1 MTELLVVLSSH
12 DNECESDDNF
22 MGSYLSG
29 SVNVCMARLLY
40 LLSISESAYFSSFL
54 YIIFIY
60 QSVLYLFFVTQGIFL
75 KSFVNTTVE
84 ESCLFREKLNVN
96 EEPPWD
102 PS

>member
-1 MTELLVVLSSH
+1 MEVFMYGQASLLTLTLRV
-12 DNECESDDNF
+12 
-22 MGSYLSG
+22 
-29 SVNVCMARLLY
+29 
-40 LLSISESAYFSSFL
+40 SIFHPR
-54 YIIFIY
+54 FIY
-60 QSVLYLFFVTQGIFL
+60 YIHISIYTVLFFTQGIFL

>member
-1 MTELLVVLSSH
+1 MNGQASLLTLTLRVGIFH
-12 DNECESDDNF
+12 P
-22 MGSYLSG
+22 
-29 SVNVCMARLLY
+29 LLY
-40 LLSISESAYFSSFL
+40 IYIYIYIYILYP
-54 YIIFIY
+54 YII
-60 QSVLYLFFVTQGIFL
+60 LYCTYFFVTQGIFL

>member
-12 DNECESDDNF
+12 DNEYESDDNF
-22 MGSYLSG
+22 MGSYLNG
-29 SVNVCMARLLY
+29 SVNEWPGFSTYSHSQSRHFSPSFYILY
-40 LLSISESAYFSSFL
+40 PYINL
-54 YIIFIY
+54 YCTY
-60 QSVLYLFFVTQGIFL
+60 FFVTQGIFL
-75 KSFVNTTVE
+75 KSFVNTAVE

>member
-1 MTELLVVLSSH
+1 MYGQASLLTLTLRVGIFHPL
-12 DNECESDDNF
+12 F
-22 MGSYLSG
+22 IY
-29 SVNVCMARLLY
+29 
-40 LLSISESAYFSSFL
+40 
-54 YIIFIY
+54 YIHIY